1 MPIPT
6 RSGVQI
12 EDVLREF
19 WSTAPLNDENDRC
32 DHCGAHRA
40 REQRYTVRRW
50 PPVLL
55 LHLKRWEVVQIFP
68 RYRATKNDTHVSLQT
83 TLDVRDGNGPHSLRG
98 VVVHSGGVG
107 GRHYTAFVRAQ
118 DNFWYFCDD
127 GPAVP
132 RRVATDVVL
141 QSCAYM
147 LVYER

>member
-6 RSGVQI
+6 RSGVYL
-12 EDVLREF
+12 EDVLRNF
-19 WSTAPLNDENDRC
+19 WSTATLNDDNDRC

-40 REQRYTVRRW
+40 REQRYTVPRW

-68 RYRATKNDTHVSLQT
+68 RYRATKNDTHISFQT
-83 TLDVRDGNGPHSLRG
+83 TLDVRDGNGTHSLRG

-107 GRHYTAFVRAQ
+107 GGHYTAFVRAQ
-118 DNFWYFCDD
+118 DGLWYFCDD

-132 RRVATDVVL
+132 RRVATNVVL